1 MRKVMS
7 TLMSKVTSKVMLWG
21 QRIYI
26 ALMSMGVSIAMAD
39 ITPEHNVWAGDVK
52 TGLGMLDRAITLSVV
67 VGVAIVAMGFVLG
80 GIKYIKS
87 DDMQGSKDIFVKC
100 AVAGAVIA
108 IAPALVK
115 FIIGSFGI
123 DDYSRI
129 LESN

>member
-1 MRKVMS
+1 MKS
-7 TLMSKVTSKVMLWG
+7 LLSKVTPRMVSWG

-26 ALMSMGVSIAMAD
+26 ALMSLGISIATAAP
-39 ITPEHNVWAGDVK
+39 TPEHNVWEGDVQ
-52 TGLGMLDRAITLSVV
+52 TGLSMLDRAITLSVV
-67 VGVAIVAMGFVLG
+67 VGIAIVAMGFVLG

-123 DDYSRI
+123 GDYSSKLGR
-129 LESN
+129 

>member
-1 MRKVMS
+1 MKSLLSR
-7 TLMSKVTSKVMLWG
+7 VTPKMVSWG

-26 ALMSMGVSIAMAD
+26 ALMSIGISIATAQV
-39 ITPEHNVWAGDVK
+39 PEYNPTHNVWEGDVDV
-52 TGLGMLDRAITLSVV
+52 GLGVLDRAITLSVV

-108 IAPALVK
+108 VAPALVK

-123 DDYSRI
+123 GDYSSELGR
-129 LESN
+129 

>member
-7 TLMSKVTSKVMLWG
+7 TLMSKVTPKVMLWG

-26 ALMSMGVSIAMAD
+26 ALMSLGISVATAAP
-39 ITPEHNVWAGDVK
+39 TPEHNVWEGDVR

-67 VGVAIVAMGFVLG
+67 VGIAIVAMGFVLG

>member
-1 MRKVMS
+1 V
-7 TLMSKVTSKVMLWG
+7 
-21 QRIYI
+21 
-26 ALMSMGVSIAMAD
+26 
-39 ITPEHNVWAGDVK
+39 DV
-52 TGLGMLDRAITLSVV
+52 GLGVLDRAITLSVV

-108 IAPALVK
+108 VAPALVK

-123 DDYSRI
+123 GDYSSELKR
-129 LESN
+129 

>member
-1 MRKVMS
+1 MNRI
-7 TLMSKVTSKVMLWG
+7 MLWG
-21 QRIYI
+21 QRVYI
-26 ALMSMGVSIAMAD
+26 ALASLGISVATAAIQ
-39 ITPEHNVWAGDVK
+39 PEHNVWEGDVE

-67 VGVAIVAMGFVLG
+67 IGVAIVAIGFVLG

-87 DDMQGSKDIFVKC
+87 DDMQGSKDIFVRC
-100 AVAGAVIA
+100 ATAGVIIA

-123 DDYSRI
+123 GDYSQI

>member
-1 MRKVMS
+1 MKS
-7 TLMSKVTSKVMLWG
+7 LLSKVTPRMVSWF

-26 ALMSMGVSIAMAD
+26 ALMSIGISIATAQVPNYNP
-39 ITPEHNVWAGDVK
+39 THNVWKGDVDV
-52 TGLGMLDRAITLSVV
+52 GLGVLDRAITLSVV

-108 IAPALVK
+108 VAPALVK

-123 DDYSRI
+123 RDYSSE
-129 LESN
+129 LGGK